1 MLRHVEKLADEPII
15 ITHGIKGFPYHFM
28 TDKGLLQITHCPR
41 KRTMPTKLIAL
52 SKTGNGGRCRG
63 YQIDSVFRSLTW
75 LESRLFPRTVII
87 TKKEKLPF

>member
-41 KRTMPTKLIAL
+41 NRTMPTKFL
-52 SKTGNGGRCRG
+52 SKIKTGSGGRCRG
-63 YQIDSVFRSLTW
+63 YQIDGKFRSLTW
-75 LESRLFPRTVII
+75 LENRIFPRTVII